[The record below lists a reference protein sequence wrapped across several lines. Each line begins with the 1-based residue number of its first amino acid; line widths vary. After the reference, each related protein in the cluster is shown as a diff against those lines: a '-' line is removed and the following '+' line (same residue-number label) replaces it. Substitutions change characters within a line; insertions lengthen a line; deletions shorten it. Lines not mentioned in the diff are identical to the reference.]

1 MSQNQDNS
9 GYKPKP
15 SSSGKRGASDIRSF
29 FGAKPKVVK
38 RRSDEYES
46 DKSEDKPLGNQP
58 EPSSTN
64 LGMWP
69 MSSESRS
76 MLRKFR
82 KFRKLLDIIG
92 RISKNFDIFSPFFAQ
107 IKGPLAIFRGNL
119 RFGQF

>member
-38 RRSDEYES
+38 RRSDEHES
-46 DKSEDKPLGNQP
+46 DKSSLGNQP

-64 LGMWP
+64 LGT
-69 MSSESRS
+69 
-76 MLRKFR
+76 
-82 KFRKLLDIIG
+82 
-92 RISKNFDIFSPFFAQ
+92 
-107 IKGPLAIFRGNL
+107 
-119 RFGQF
+119 

>member
-38 RRSDEYES
+38 RRSDEHESDKS

-64 LGMWP
+64 LGTWP

-76 MLRKFR
+76 
-82 KFRKLLDIIG
+82 
-92 RISKNFDIFSPFFAQ
+92 FA
-107 IKGPLAIFRGNL
+107 F
-119 RFGQF
+119 

>member
-15 SSSGKRGASDIRSF
+15 SSSGKKGASDIRSF

-38 RRSDEYES
+38 RQSDEYES

-64 LGMWP
+64 LGTWP
-69 MSSESRS
+69 MSSEIESRS
-76 MLRKFR
+76 
-82 KFRKLLDIIG
+82 
-92 RISKNFDIFSPFFAQ
+92 FACY
-107 IKGPLAIFRGNL
+107 FE
-119 RFGQF
+119 F